1 MRQTR
6 TVFLASAIA
15 ALAVLCGGKLAY
27 ASQDGSIPVAA
38 VSVDRSK
45 SIGSLLV
52 TVSEVSSADAAM
64 DLYIGQLDRIAGA
77 LEQVKDDASAD
88 VAAASIDETVQ
99 EMEGLSAEMKGRIT
113 SDEWLAAITQ
123 RQQELTQVQS
133 RISMAMMQIVQRD
146 PALMQRM
153 NESMSGLPTIGN

>member
-1 MRQTR
+1 MRQAR
-6 TVFLASAIA
+6 TVFLASAVA
-15 ALAVLCGGKLAY
+15 TLAILCGGSLSYGA
-27 ASQDGSIPVAA
+27 QDGGIPGATA
-38 VSVDRSK
+38 GADRSNP
-45 SIGSLLV
+45 IGSLVV
-52 TVSEVSSADAAM
+52 TISDVSSADAAM

-77 LEQVKDDASAD
+77 LEQVKDDASANL
-88 VAAASIDETVQ
+88 AAASIDETVQ
-99 EMEGLSAEMKGRIT
+99 EMEGLSAEIKGKIT

-133 RISMAMMQIVQRD
+133 RISMAMMQIVQKD